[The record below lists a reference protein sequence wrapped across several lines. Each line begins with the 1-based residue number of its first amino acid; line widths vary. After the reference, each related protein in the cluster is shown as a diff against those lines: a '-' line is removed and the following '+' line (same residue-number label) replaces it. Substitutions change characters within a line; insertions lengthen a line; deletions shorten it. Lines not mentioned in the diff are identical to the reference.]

1 MVLFPTPTPSNLFRM
16 TLLKNYFLIVECI
29 ALINKLL
36 KTNLTRNTRLCKML
50 WMTVL
55 LLVITI
61 ILVKKSWDTKTDVFD
76 IWIVM
81 NTVKPAN
88 SNSVIL
94 NSNSFPLDFP
104 LFFSVIYYWLFQT
117 RLLQTPAVSNWFLFP
132 LAKNQPCLFQTLTVR
147 LKINHWATS
156 DSAGTL
162 QFDIWSHF
170 SNTGSSCLWSVLFDQ
185 SYLTSN
191 KYARHKSLHH
201 YVLIIIL
208 MIISILH

>member
-76 IWIVM
+76 IWI
-81 NTVKPAN
+81 
-88 SNSVIL
+88 IL
-94 NSNSFPLDFP
+94 LWIQLNLLILTQLFWTQTHFPWIFPCFFQSFTIGCFKLGYFK
-104 LFFSVIYYWLFQT
+104 LLLFQT
-117 RLLQTPAVSNWFLFP
+117 DFCFLWP
-132 LAKNQPCLFQTLTVR
+132 
-147 LKINHWATS
+147 KINPVYFK
-156 DSAGTL
+156 L
-162 QFDIWSHF
+162 
-170 SNTGSSCLWSVLFDQ
+170 
-185 SYLTSN
+185 
-191 KYARHKSLHH
+191 
-201 YVLIIIL
+201 
-208 MIISILH
+208 